1 LLILGSRRL
10 SLRDDARMN
19 PGRTVFAQL
28 LGLLPRRAFD
38 LAIQRYG
45 GEKRLRHFSCMDQL
59 LCMVFAQLTGRSSLR
74 ETVSCLRA
82 LGSRRYHCGIR
93 VTPAR
98 STLAEANERR
108 DFRIFMDTALS
119 MIASARIELP
129 VDADLRRLK
138 IHAFAI
144 DSTTIDLCL
153 KLFPWAQF
161 RRRKA
166 GIKAHTMIDL
176 RVGIPV
182 FMRVS
187 HAKVADVSV
196 LDQIV
201 FQAGAFY
208 VMDRGYVDFA
218 RFYRIHLAGAF
229 FITRTKRRMDCQVR
243 QRLKVETGGPVKRDQ
258 LIRLRGPKSRRLYP
272 DTLRRVRYIDPDT
285 GKRLSFL
292 TNHLTLDALSIALL
306 YRKRWKIELLFKWMK
321 QHLHIKAFFGT
332 TPNAVKTQLWI
343 AVMAYVLVHLLKQRH
358 GLRQTPNEIVQ
369 ILGVM
374 VFEKTPINQMFSE
387 IQQKNDEGQNCNQ
400 LTLFEF

>member
-1 LLILGSRRL
+1 
-10 SLRDDARMN
+10 MN
-19 PGRTVFAQL
+19 SGRTVFVQL
-28 LGLLPRRAFD
+28 LELLPRRAFES
-38 LAIQRYG
+38 AIARYG
-45 GEKRLRHFSCMDQL
+45 GGKKLRRFSCMDQL

-93 VTPAR
+93 VMPAR

-108 DFRIFMDTALS
+108 DFRIFMDTVLS

-129 VDADLRRLK
+129 VDADLKRLN

-153 KLFPWAQF
+153 KLFPWALF

-166 GIKAHTMIDL
+166 GIKAHMMIDL

-201 FQAGAFY
+201 FQPGAFY

-218 RFYRIHLAGAF
+218 RFYRIHRAGAF
-229 FITRTKRRMDCQVR
+229 FITRTKRRMDCRVQE
-243 QRLKVETGGPVKRDQ
+243 RLPVEPDGPIKRDQ
-258 LIRLRGPKSRRLYP
+258 MIRLRGPKSRTVYP
-272 DTLRRVRYIDPDT
+272 DTLRRVRFIDPDT
-285 GKRLSFL
+285 GKRLTFL
-292 TNHLTLDALSIALL
+292 TNHLTLDPLSIALL

-343 AVMAYVLVHLLKQRH
+343 AVMVYVLIHRLKHRCQ
-358 GLRQTPNEIVQ
+358 LIQTPNEIAQ
-369 ILGVM
+369 ILSVLI
-374 VFEKTPINQMFSE
+374 FEKTPIDQVFSE
-387 IQQKNDEGQNCNQ
+387 IQQKYLEDENHNQ

>member
-1 LLILGSRRL
+1 
-10 SLRDDARMN
+10 MN
-19 PGRTVFAQL
+19 SGRTVFAQML
-28 LGLLPRRAFD
+28 DLLPRRAFESS
-38 LAIQRYG
+38 IQRYG
-45 GEKRLRHFSCMDQL
+45 GEKKVRRFSCMDQL
-59 LCMVFAQLTGRSSLR
+59 LCMMFAQITARSSLR

-93 VTPAR
+93 SAPAR
-98 STLAEANERR
+98 NTLAVANQRR

-129 VDADLRRLK
+129 VDADLKRLN

-153 KLFPWAQF
+153 KLFPWAHF

-166 GIKAHTMIDL
+166 GVKAHTMIDL

-182 FMRVS
+182 FMRIS
-187 HAKVADVSV
+187 CAKVADVSA
-196 LDQIV
+196 LDEIL

-208 VMDRGYVDFA
+208 VMDRGYIDFA

-229 FITRTKRRMDCQVR
+229 FITRTKRRMDCRVTK
-243 QRLKVETGGPVKRDQ
+243 RLPVEPDGPIKRDQ
-258 LIRLRGPKSRRLYP
+258 LVRLRGPKSRTLYP
-272 DTLRRVRYIDPDT
+272 DTLRRVRFIDPDT
-285 GKRLSFL
+285 GKKLTFL
-292 TNHLTLDALSIALL
+292 TNHLTLDPLSIALL

-321 QHLHIKAFFGT
+321 QHLHIQAFFGT

-343 AVMAYVLVHLLKQRH
+343 AVMVYVLIHRLKQVYH
-358 GLRQTPNEIVQ
+358 LTQTPNEIAQ

-374 VFEKTPINQMFSE
+374 LFEKTPINQVFSE
-387 IQQKNDEGQNCNQ
+387 IQQKSSEGENRNQ
-400 LTLFEF
+400 LMLFDF

>member
-1 LLILGSRRL
+1 
-10 SLRDDARMN
+10 MN
-19 PGRTVFAQL
+19 SGRTVFAQL
-28 LGLLPRRAFD
+28 LEALPRRAFES
-38 LAIQRYG
+38 AIERYG
-45 GEKRLRHFSCMDQL
+45 GAKKLRRFSCMDQL

-82 LGSRRYHCGIR
+82 LGNRRYHCGLR
-93 VTPAR
+93 SLPAR

-108 DFRIFMDTALS
+108 DFRIFMDTALA

-129 VDADLRRLK
+129 VDADLKRLNL
-138 IHAFAI
+138 HAFAI

-153 KLFPWAQF
+153 KLFPWAHF

-187 HAKVADVSV
+187 HAKVADVTL
-196 LDQIV
+196 LDHLI

-208 VMDRGYVDFA
+208 GMDKGYIDFA

-229 FITRTKRRMDCQVR
+229 FITRAKRRMDCRVR
-243 QRLKVETGGPVKRDQ
+243 RRLPVEPNGPVQRDQ

-272 DTLRRVRYIDPDT
+272 DTLRRVRYVDPET
-285 GKRLSFL
+285 GKRLTFL

-306 YRKRWKIELLFKWMK
+306 YRKRWKIEIY
-321 QHLHIKAFFGT
+321 HPYCLHC
-332 TPNAVKTQLWI
+332 NSLYDRV
-343 AVMAYVLVHLLKQRH
+343 
-358 GLRQTPNEIVQ
+358 GLG
-369 ILGVM
+369 LGRM
-374 VFEKTPINQMFSE
+374 SSAA
-387 IQQKNDEGQNCNQ
+387 
-400 LTLFEF
+400 

>member
-1 LLILGSRRL
+1 MG
-10 SLRDDARMN
+10 RDDASMN
-19 PGRTVFAQL
+19 SGRTVFAQL
-28 LGLLPRRAFD
+28 LELLPRRAFD
-38 LAIQRYG
+38 SAIDRYG
-45 GEKRLRHFSCMDQL
+45 GHRKLRRFSCMDQL

-98 STLAEANERR
+98 STLAQANERR

-119 MIASARIELP
+119 MIASARMELP

-176 RVGIPV
+176 RIGIPV

-196 LDQIV
+196 LDQMV
-201 FQAGAFY
+201 FQSGAFY
-208 VMDRGYVDFA
+208 VMDRGYLDFA
-218 RFYRIHLAGAF
+218 RFWRIHLAGAF
-229 FITRTKRRMDCQVR
+229 FITRTKRRMDCRVR
-243 QRLKVETGGPVKRDQ
+243 RRLKVEPGGPVKRDQ

-272 DTLRRVRYIDPDT
+272 DTLRRVRFIDPET
-285 GKRLSFL
+285 GKRLTFL

-343 AVMAYVLVHLLKQRH
+343 AVLVYVLVHLLKHRY

-374 VFEKTPINQMFSE
+374 VFEKTPISQVFSE
-387 IQQKNDEGQNCNQ
+387 IQQKDAEDENRNQ
-400 LTLFEF
+400 LILFDF

>member
-1 LLILGSRRL
+1 
-10 SLRDDARMN
+10 MN
-19 PGRTVFAQL
+19 LGRTVFAQL
-28 LGLLPRRAFD
+28 LELLPRRAFEA
-38 LAIQRYG
+38 AIERYG
-45 GEKRLRHFSCMDQL
+45 GKKKLRRFSCMDQL
-59 LCMVFAQLTGRSSLR
+59 LCMVFGQLTGRSSLR

-93 VTPAR
+93 VAPAR
-98 STLAEANERR
+98 STLAGANERR

-129 VDADLRRLK
+129 VDANLRRLK

-153 KLFPWAQF
+153 KLFPWAKF
-161 RRRKA
+161 RRHKA
-166 GIKAHTMIDL
+166 GIKTHAMIDL

-182 FMRVS
+182 FMHVS

-196 LDQIV
+196 LDRIV

-229 FITRTKRRMDCQVR
+229 FITRTKRRMDCRVR
-243 QRLKVETGGPVKRDQ
+243 TRLPVEPGGPVKRDQ
-258 LIRLRGPKSRRLYP
+258 LVRLRGPKSRTLYP

-285 GKRLSFL
+285 GKRLTFL
-292 TNHLTLDALSIALL
+292 TNQLTLDALSIALL

-332 TPNAVKTQLWI
+332 TPNAVKMQLWI
-343 AVMAYVLVHLLKQRH
+343 AVIVYVLVHLLKHRQE
-358 GLRQTPNEIVQ
+358 LRQTPNEIAQ

-374 VFEKTPINQMFSE
+374 VFEKTPINQVFSE
-387 IQQKNDEGQNCNQ
+387 LQQKNAEEQNRNQ

>member
-1 LLILGSRRL
+1 
-10 SLRDDARMN
+10 MN
-19 PGRTVFAQL
+19 TGRTVFAQL
-28 LGLLPRRAFD
+28 LDLLPRRAFES
-38 LAIQRYG
+38 AVARYDG
-45 GEKRLRHFSCMDQL
+45 DRKVRRFSCMDQL
-59 LCMVFAQLTGRSSLR
+59 LCMVFAQVTGRSSLR

-93 VTPAR
+93 SVPAR
-98 STLAEANERR
+98 NTLAVANERR
-108 DFRIFMDTALS
+108 DFRICMDTAMS

-129 VDADLRRLK
+129 VDADLKRLK

-153 KLFPWAQF
+153 KLFPWAHF

-196 LDQIV
+196 LDEIL

-229 FITRTKRRMDCQVR
+229 FITRAKRRMDCRVTK
-243 QRLKVETGGPVKRDQ
+243 RLSVEPGGPVKRDQ
-258 LIRLRGPKSRRLYP
+258 LIRLRGPKSRKLYP
-272 DTLRRVRYIDPDT
+272 DTLRRVRFVDPET
-285 GKRLSFL
+285 GKKLTFL
-292 TNHLTLDALSIALL
+292 TNHLTLDALSVALL

-321 QHLHIKAFFGT
+321 QHLHIKAFFGS

-343 AVMAYVLVHLLKQRH
+343 AVMVYVLIHRLKHRH
-358 GLRQTPNEIVQ
+358 GLSQTPNEIAQ

-374 VFEKTPINQMFSE
+374 IFEKTPINEVFSE
-387 IQQKNDEGQNCNQ
+387 IRQENRGSENRKQ
-400 LTLFEF
+400 LKLFDF

>member
-1 LLILGSRRL
+1 
-10 SLRDDARMN
+10 
-19 PGRTVFAQL
+19 
-28 LGLLPRRAFD
+28 
-38 LAIQRYG
+38 
-45 GEKRLRHFSCMDQL
+45 MDQL

-74 ETVSCLRA
+74 ETVSCLGA
-82 LGSRRYHCGIR
+82 LGTRRYHCGIR
-93 VTPAR
+93 VAPAR

-119 MIASARIELP
+119 MIAWARLELP
-129 VDADLRRLK
+129 VDADLRRLD
-138 IHAFAI
+138 IHAYAI

-153 KLFPWAQF
+153 KLFPWAKF

-182 FMRVS
+182 FMRIT
-187 HAKVADVSV
+187 HAKVSDVSV
-196 LDQIV
+196 LDLIV
-201 FQAGAFY
+201 FLAGAFH
-208 VMDRGYVDFA
+208 VMDRGYVDFG

-229 FITRTKRRMDCQVR
+229 FITRTKRKMDYRVR
-243 QRLKVETGGPVKRDQ
+243 EELPIEPGGPIQRDQ
-258 LIRLRGPKSRRLYP
+258 LIRLRGPKSRKLYP
-272 DTLRRVRYIDPDT
+272 DTLRRTRYIDPET
-285 GKRLSFL
+285 GKRLTFL
-292 TNHLTLDALSIALL
+292 TNHLTLDASSIALL
-306 YRKRWKIELLFKWMK
+306 YRKRWMIELLFKWMK

-343 AVMAYVLVHLLKQRH
+343 AVMVFVMVHRLKHRH

-374 VFEKTPINQMFSE
+374 LFEKTPINQVFSE
-387 IQQKNDEGQNCNQ
+387 IDQKNDEDENRNQ